1 MTKPKVTATNR
12 LADVIEVVELGRR
25 TGLLMVERGAGDM
38 VEEGEIYFLN
48 GRASYAAVE
57 RVRGH
62 DALAVLGGWGACRFS
77 FDTEAGRPAT
87 NLSPTAPSGP
97 ASQDS
102 WSSMPSGPIRRETSS
117 PAGWYAPPSQ
127 SSSPDYPTFPSAPN
141 STSQVPPSSQP
152 TGPFS
157 TSWPAP
163 RSGAFGGT
171 NPNNGQ
177 NSGSSTSNSLPL
189 PQGWTVPGGPITPPS
204 GPGLPMQRQAS
215 RAEGNLL
222 RRPRRTQ
229 TASDLAAAVQRYG
242 LSRAHRT
249 LLMLADGDHNVLDI
263 ARLSSKQIE
272 EAQTLLAELEG
283 QGLIYYSA

>member
-1 MTKPKVTATNR
+1 MTKPKVTATSR

-25 TGLLMVERGAGDM
+25 TGLLMVERGSGEM

-48 GRASYAAVE
+48 GRATYAAVE
-57 RVRGH
+57 RVRGQ

-77 FDTEAGRPAT
+77 FDTESGRPAT
-87 NLSPTAPSGP
+87 NLSPSAPSAP

-102 WSSMPSGPIRRETSS
+102 WSSMPSRPMQRETSG
-117 PAGWYAPPSQ
+117 PASWNGAPSQ
-127 SSSPDYPTFPSAPN
+127 TSSPNYPTFPSAPN
-141 STSQVPPSSQP
+141 SASQVPPSSQP
-152 TGPFS
+152 SGPFS
-157 TSWPAP
+157 TSWPDP

-177 NSGSSTSNSLPL
+177 NASFPTSGSLPL
-189 PQGWTVPGGPITPPS
+189 PQGWPLPDGPITPPT

-229 TASDLAAAVQRYG
+229 TASDLTAAVQRFG

-263 ARLSSKQIE
+263 ARLSSKQIK